1 MLDTNDII
9 EFIGSDYSMLLDVLA
24 WLIRRSDVDDERV
37 IMLLDFIQAEQKIVE
52 LTNK

>member
-9 EFIGSDYSMLLDVLA
+9 EFIGSDYSMLLDVIA
-24 WLIRRSDVDDERV
+24 WIINRCDVDDERV
-37 IMLLDFIQAEQKIVE
+37 ILLLDFIEAEQKILE